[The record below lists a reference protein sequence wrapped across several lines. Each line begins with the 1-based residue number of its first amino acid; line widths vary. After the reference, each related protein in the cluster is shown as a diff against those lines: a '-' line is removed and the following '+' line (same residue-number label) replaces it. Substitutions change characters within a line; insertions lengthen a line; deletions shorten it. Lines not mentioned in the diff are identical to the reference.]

1 MRRRYKRKK
10 LGELQLVMER
20 RDEKMWRRRK
30 KKRSDG
36 EDEKEKMELGW
47 KKRKE

>member
-1 MRRRYKRKK
+1 M
-10 LGELQLVMER
+10 MER

-36 EDEKEKMELGW
+36 EDEKENGTGLE
-47 KKRKE
+47 KKKGVIDY